1 MGTTVIA
8 LCCAQCKQAVTD
20 PDILMM
26 ADAFD
31 WECPHCGTTNEAM
44 SAVHATDIETG
55 CVEQDEEDD
64 GSVTIEPLTEA
75 EKLRLLSR
83 DVAVISNLS

>member
-8 LCCAQCKQAVTD
+8 LNCTQCNKAVTD

-31 WECPHCGTTNEAM
+31 WECPHCGAMNEALG
-44 SAVHATDIETG
+44 AAHATDIEAGGEEPEEIDDG
-55 CVEQDEEDD
+55 CV
-64 GSVTIEPLTEA
+64 VIEPLTEA
-75 EKLRLLSR
+75 EKKKWLADSSGES
-83 DVAVISNLS
+83 AAK